1 MDDATRSLIASNL
14 TIAFYGG
21 QIRREPFLGED
32 KRSTFYSP
40 EETNR
45 VPTVSPKEVFSVYQ
59 RFLAMLAA
67 DETKR

>member
-1 MDDATRSLIASNL
+1 MDDKTRHLTASNL

-21 QIRREPFLGED
+21 QARREAFLGED
-32 KRSTFYSP
+32 RRTTFYSLN
-40 EETNR
+40 EENR

-67 DETKR
+67 DETKS

>member
-1 MDDATRSLIASNL
+1 MDDKTRHLTASNL

-40 EETNR
+40 DEANR
-45 VPTVSPKEVFSVYQ
+45 VPTVSPKEVFSVYR
-59 RFLAMLAA
+59 RFLEMQAT
-67 DETKR
+67 DETKK